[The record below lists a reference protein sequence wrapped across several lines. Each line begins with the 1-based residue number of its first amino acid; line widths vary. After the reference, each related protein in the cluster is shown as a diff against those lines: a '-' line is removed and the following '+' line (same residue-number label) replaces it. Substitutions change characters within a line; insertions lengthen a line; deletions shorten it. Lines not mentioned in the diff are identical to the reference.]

1 MSRSN
6 PNENGNPNPAQRWF
20 EWNGEHGSISYYD
33 KDQAKSIDCGSDFTF
48 MLLDRLGSVRGW
60 HDASNSGIYSNEV
73 KDTRQEVLVVKS
85 FKGGT
90 LAEGVYKYIK
100 DKVNSQGGQFVASC
114 YIAFKLD
121 EKLSIGNIR
130 FKGAALGAWMEFE
143 KANRSVLYK
152 KAIGIRGFTEGKK
165 GRVTF
170 RVPVL
175 KTADISADTDAAA
188 TALDR
193 ELQEFLKGYLAKN
206 KREAAETAGRHVSD
220 EEIGGGHFEEPP
232 MEPITDDD
240 IPFAWLLPF
249 LLPAALA
256 LHTVLA

>member
-1 MSRSN
+1 
-6 PNENGNPNPAQRWF
+6 
-20 EWNGEHGSISYYD
+20 
-33 KDQAKSIDCGSDFTF
+33 
-48 MLLDRLGSVRGW
+48 VRGW

-73 KDTRQEVLVVKS
+73 KDTRADVLLVKA

-90 LAEGVYKYIK
+90 LAEGAL
-100 DKVNSQGGQFVASC
+100 QGDQGSRQPRSAGSSSPTATSRSSTMARWHRVA
-114 YIAFKLD
+114 AV
-121 EKLSIGNIR
+121 EGR
-130 FKGAALGAWMEFE
+130 GAQRVDGLLKSHRAD
-143 KANRSVLYK
+143 LYK
-152 KAIGIRGFTEGKK
+152 KAIRINGFTEGKK